1 LSSWFAIWIFLGY
14 GEGKKGYRCFNP
26 IT

>member
-14 GEGKKGYRCFNP
+14 GEGKKGYCCFNP